1 MSNIKQTYTH
11 GALTMRLIIGI
22 FSILLSVIIGLQSI
36 FAGLGE
42 ALTKS
47 DSNGGAAGF
56 ILGFF
61 MLAAGIVTIAARK
74 TKGGTITS
82 IVVYLLG
89 GIIAVFNQSGI
100 FGDLIIWTVVSF
112 IFAVLLIVSLF
123 MRCKSDNSQTHIV
136 SNMTCPECGGIISEN
151 TKVCPNCGVFFN
163 QLQKQPQMKQQSD
176 SIPVLIGFFLGMLFT
191 IVIILTAAII
201 LTYTSENEI
210 KDFFFGD
217 KSSTAVKNDSES
229 KIAGVGETV
238 SSDNWKVTLR
248 FAKQYKEIKSDDG
261 LYTDKPSEGKV
272 YLVLFFDAENIS
284 DKEDYFNPLYFS
296 AYTNEYSSDMKLLI
310 NKPNGEENLGGNVA
324 PGKKT
329 KGYLAYEVKPS
340 WTNFEITYKDGIIEN
355 SDKLSF
361 KLNPGNLS

>member
-1 MSNIKQTYTH
+1 MKNTGQLYSNGTH
-11 GALTMRLIIGI
+11 TMRLVIGI

-42 ALTKS
+42 ALFDPES
-47 DSNGGAAGF
+47 YSGAAGF
-56 ILGFF
+56 ILGFS
-61 MLAAGIVTIAARK
+61 MLAAGIITIAARK

-82 IVVYLLG
+82 IVIYVLG
-89 GIIAVFNQSGI
+89 GIVAAVNQSEI

-123 MRCKSDNSQTHIV
+123 MKYKV
-136 SNMTCPECGGIISEN
+136 SNNQYSKEEQIIEN
-151 TKVCPNCGVFFN
+151 IKSNLDNEQSFN
-163 QLQKQPQMKQQSD
+163 QNKPQKKQQSD

-201 LTYTSENEI
+201 LTYTSGNEI
-210 KDFFFGD
+210 KDFFSRD
-217 KSSTAVKNDSES
+217 KSSTTVKNDSES

-272 YLVLFFDAENIS
+272 YLVLFFEAENIS

-340 WTNFEITYKDGIIEN
+340 WTDFEITYREGITDN
-355 SDKLSF
+355 ADKLSF

>member
-89 GIIAVFNQSGI
+89 GIIAVFNQSEI

-123 MRCKSDNSQTHIV
+123 MKYKV
-136 SNMTCPECGGIISEN
+136 SNNQYSREEQIIEN
-151 TKVCPNCGVFFN
+151 IKSNLNNEESFN
-163 QLQKQPQMKQQSD
+163 QNKPQKKQQSD

-201 LTYTSENEI
+201 LTYTSGNEI
-210 KDFFFGD
+210 KDFFFRD

-272 YLVLFFDAENIS
+272 YLVLFFEAENIS

-296 AYTNEYSSDMKLLI
+296 AYENEYSSDMKLLI
-310 NKPNGEENLGGNVA
+310 NKPNEEENIGGNVA
-324 PGKKT
+324 PNKNI

-340 WTNFEITYKDGIIEN
+340 WSDFEITYRDGITDN
-355 SDKLSF
+355 ADKLSF

>member
-89 GIIAVFNQSGI
+89 GIIAVFNQSEI

-123 MRCKSDNSQTHIV
+123 MKYKV
-136 SNMTCPECGGIISEN
+136 SNNQYSREEQIIEN
-151 TKVCPNCGVFFN
+151 IKSNLDNEESFN
-163 QLQKQPQMKQQSD
+163 QNKPQKKQQSD

-201 LTYTSENEI
+201 ITYTSGNEI
-210 KDFFFGD
+210 KDFFFRD

-272 YLVLFFDAENIS
+272 YLVLFFEAENIS

-340 WTNFEITYKDGIIEN
+340 WTDFEITYREGITDN
-355 SDKLSF
+355 ADKLSF

>member
-89 GIIAVFNQSGI
+89 GIIAVFNQSEI

-123 MRCKSDNSQTHIV
+123 MKYKV
-136 SNMTCPECGGIISEN
+136 SNNQYSKEEQIIEN
-151 TKVCPNCGVFFN
+151 IKSNLNNEESFN
-163 QLQKQPQMKQQSD
+163 QNKPQKKQQSD

-201 LTYTSENEI
+201 LTYTSGNEI
-210 KDFFFGD
+210 KDFFFRD
-217 KSSTAVKNDSES
+217 KSSTAVKNDIES

-272 YLVLFFDAENIS
+272 YLVLFFEAENIS

-340 WTNFEITYKDGIIEN
+340 WTDFEITYREGITDN
-355 SDKLSF
+355 ADKLSF

>member
-82 IVVYLLG
+82 IVVYLFG
-89 GIIAVFNQSGI
+89 GIIAVFNQSEI
-100 FGDLIIWTVVSF
+100 FGDLIIWTVISF

-123 MRCKSDNSQTHIV
+123 MKYKV
-136 SNMTCPECGGIISEN
+136 SNNQYSREEQIIEN
-151 TKVCPNCGVFFN
+151 IKSNLDNEESFN
-163 QLQKQPQMKQQSD
+163 QNKPQKKQQSD

-201 LTYTSENEI
+201 LTYTSGNEI
-210 KDFFFGD
+210 KDFFSRD
-217 KSSTAVKNDSES
+217 KSSTTVKNDSES
-229 KIAGVGETV
+229 KIAGVGEAV
-238 SSDNWKVTLR
+238 LSDNWKVTLR

-340 WTNFEITYKDGIIEN
+340 WTNFEITYKDGITEN

>member
-22 FSILLSVIIGLQSI
+22 FSIILSVIIGLQSI

-89 GIIAVFNQSGI
+89 GIIAVFNQSEI

-123 MRCKSDNSQTHIV
+123 MKYKV
-136 SNMTCPECGGIISEN
+136 SNNQYSREEQIIEN
-151 TKVCPNCGVFFN
+151 IKSNLDNEESFN
-163 QLQKQPQMKQQSD
+163 QNKPQKKQQSD

-201 LTYTSENEI
+201 ITYTSGNEI
-210 KDFFFGD
+210 KDFFSGN

-272 YLVLFFDAENIS
+272 YLVLFFEAENIS

-340 WTNFEITYKDGIIEN
+340 WTDFEITYREGITDN
-355 SDKLSF
+355 ADKLSF

>member
-123 MRCKSDNSQTHIV
+123 MKYKV
-136 SNMTCPECGGIISEN
+136 SNNQYSREEQIIEN
-151 TKVCPNCGVFFN
+151 IKSNLDKEESFN
-163 QLQKQPQMKQQSD
+163 QNKPQKKQQSD

-201 LTYTSENEI
+201 LTYTSGNEI
-210 KDFFFGD
+210 KEFFFRD

-248 FAKQYKEIKSDDG
+248 FTKQYKEIKSDDG

-272 YLVLFFDAENIS
+272 YLVLFFEAENIS

-340 WTNFEITYKDGIIEN
+340 WTDFEITYREGITDN
-355 SDKLSF
+355 ADKLSF

>member
-22 FSILLSVIIGLQSI
+22 FSIILSVIIGLQSI

-89 GIIAVFNQSGI
+89 GIIAVFNQSEI

-123 MRCKSDNSQTHIV
+123 MKYKV
-136 SNMTCPECGGIISEN
+136 SNNQYSREEQIIEN
-151 TKVCPNCGVFFN
+151 IKSNLDNEESFN
-163 QLQKQPQMKQQSD
+163 QNKPQKKQQSD

-201 LTYTSENEI
+201 ITYTSGNEI
-210 KDFFFGD
+210 KDFFSGN

-248 FAKQYKEIKSDDG
+248 FTKQYKEIKSDDG

-272 YLVLFFDAENIS
+272 YLVLFFEAENIS

-340 WTNFEITYKDGIIEN
+340 WTDFEITYREGITDN
-355 SDKLSF
+355 ADKLSF

>member
-1 MSNIKQTYTH
+1 MSKGVLGGKFMSNIKQTYTH

-22 FSILLSVIIGLQSI
+22 FSILLSVIIGVQSI

-82 IVVYLLG
+82 IVVYSLG
-89 GIIAVFNQSGI
+89 GIIAVFNQSEI

-123 MRCKSDNSQTHIV
+123 MKYKV
-136 SNMTCPECGGIISEN
+136 SNNQHSREEQIIEN
-151 TKVCPNCGVFFN
+151 IKLNLDNEESFN
-163 QLQKQPQMKQQSD
+163 QSKPKKKQQSD

-201 LTYTSENEI
+201 LTYTSGDKI
-210 KDFFFGD
+210 KDFFSGD
-217 KSSTAVKNDSES
+217 KSSTVVKNDSES

-248 FAKQYKEIKSDDG
+248 YAKQYTEIESKDSS
-261 LYTDKPSEGKV
+261 YTDKPNDGKI
-272 YLVLFFDAENIS
+272 YLVTFFEAENIS
-284 DKEDYFNPLYFS
+284 DKEDYFNPLYIS
-296 AYTNEYSSDMKLLI
+296 ASVDGYEADMKILL
-310 NKPNGEENLGGNVA
+310 NKPEGEENISGNVA

-329 KGYLAYEVKPS
+329 KGFIAFEVKPS
-340 WTNFEITYKDGIIEN
+340 WRDFEITYRDDITEGSK
-355 SDKLSF
+355 KLSF
-361 KLNPGNLS
+361 QIHPEKLN

>member
-123 MRCKSDNSQTHIV
+123 MKYKV
-136 SNMTCPECGGIISEN
+136 SNNQYSREEQIIEN
-151 TKVCPNCGVFFN
+151 IKSNLDNEESFN
-163 QLQKQPQMKQQSD
+163 QNKPQKKQQSD

-201 LTYTSENEI
+201 ITYTSGNEI
-210 KDFFFGD
+210 KDFFSGN

-248 FAKQYKEIKSDDG
+248 FTKQYKEIKSDDG

-272 YLVLFFDAENIS
+272 YLVLFFEAENIS

-340 WTNFEITYKDGIIEN
+340 WTDFEITYREGITDN
-355 SDKLSF
+355 ADKLSF

>member
-1 MSNIKQTYTH
+1 MPNIKQTYTH

-42 ALTKS
+42 ALFDPES
-47 DSNGGAAGF
+47 YSGAAGF
-56 ILGFF
+56 ILGFS
-61 MLAAGIVTIAARK
+61 MLAAGIITIAARK

-82 IVVYLLG
+82 IVIYVLG
-89 GIIAVFNQSGI
+89 GIVAAVNQSEI

-112 IFAVLLIVSLF
+112 IFAVLLIISLF
-123 MRCKSDNSQTHIV
+123 MKYKV
-136 SNMTCPECGGIISEN
+136 SNNQYSKEEQIIEN
-151 TKVCPNCGVFFN
+151 IKSNLNNEESFDQNKP
-163 QLQKQPQMKQQSD
+163 QKKQQSD

-201 LTYTSENEI
+201 LTYTSGNEI
-210 KDFFFGD
+210 KDFFSRD
-217 KSSTAVKNDSES
+217 KSSTTVKNDSES

-238 SSDNWKVTLR
+238 LSDNWKVTLR

-340 WTNFEITYKDGIIEN
+340 WTNFEITYKDGITEN